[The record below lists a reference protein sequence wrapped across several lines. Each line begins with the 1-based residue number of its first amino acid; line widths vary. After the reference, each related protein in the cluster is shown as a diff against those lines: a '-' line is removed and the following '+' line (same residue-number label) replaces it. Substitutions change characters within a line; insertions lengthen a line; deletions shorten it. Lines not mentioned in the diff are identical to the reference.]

1 MRSIQHTR
9 PTVALVYDFDGTLSP
24 LSMQEYGCLKAL
36 GQDPKTFWQEINR
49 ESKAADTNSIY
60 YYLWRLV
67 TLAQAQGTPI
77 TREYLNAMGYNLDYF
92 PGVPEWFAMVRRKG
106 AECGL
111 DVKHYIVSSGIE
123 EILEGC
129 SIYRE
134 FDKVFASSYMYDG
147 QGRAIWPRLA
157 MDYTLKTQFLFR
169 ISKGVFLLAD
179 DEAVNGYVAET
190 ERPVP
195 ISRMIYF
202 GDGQTD
208 IPCMRLVK
216 AEGGHS
222 IAVYNPESE
231 TKKNVARALHRDG
244 RVQFVAPADY
254 REGESLYQI
263 VVLLLQLISKQFYV

>member
-1 MRSIQHTR
+1 MQK
-9 PTVALVYDFDGTLSP
+9 PLPKVALVYDFDGTLSP
-24 LSMQEYGCLKAL
+24 LSMQEYGCLSAL
-36 GQDPKTFWQEINR
+36 GQEPEAFWQAIR
-49 ESKAADTNSIY
+49 EGSEAKDINSIY

-67 TLAQAQGTPI
+67 SLAQRQGRPI
-77 TREYLNAMGYNLDYF
+77 SRERLNKMGHALGYF
-92 PGVPEWFAMVRRKG
+92 PGVPEWFNLTRSAGRG
-106 AECGL
+106 YGL
-111 DVKHYIVSSGIE
+111 DVRHYIVSSGIE

-129 SIYRE
+129 TIYGE

-147 QGRAIWPRLA
+147 RGLAIWPRLA

-169 ISKGVFLLAD
+169 ISKGVFKLSDDRSVNDYMSEAD
-179 DEAVNGYVAET
+179 
-190 ERPVP
+190 RPVP

-222 IAVYNPESE
+222 VAVYNPEIKGAME
-231 TKKNVARALHRDG
+231 GARALHRDG

-254 REGESLYQI
+254 REGKLLHRIVSLLFQLVAQQI
-263 VVLLLQLISKQFYV
+263 HV